1 MVKGDE
7 NERRGKKKKKKIKER
22 SPKGAV
28 LYGGPGKN
36 QVGI

>member
-7 NERRGKKKKKKIKER
+7 NERRGKKKRKIKER

>member
-7 NERRGKKKKKKIKER
+7 NERRGKKKIKER

>member
-7 NERRGKKKKKKIKER
+7 NERRGKKIKER